1 MQDRRYARVNNF
13 EEEYAK
19 RKAQA
24 DNRAAKLVSALMKA
38 GRQEELFRASESAEY
53 REMLYKEFHIDG

>member
-1 MQDRRYARVNNF
+1 MNDF
-13 EEEYAK
+13 ENLYRL

-24 DNRAAKLVSALMKA
+24 NERAARLVVALTKA

-53 REMLYKEFHIDG
+53 RELLYKEFRIDG